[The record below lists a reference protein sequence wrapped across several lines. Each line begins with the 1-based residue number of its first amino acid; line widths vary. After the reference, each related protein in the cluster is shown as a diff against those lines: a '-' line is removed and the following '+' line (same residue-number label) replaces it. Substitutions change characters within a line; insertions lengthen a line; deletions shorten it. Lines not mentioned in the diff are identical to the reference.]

1 MSRRAL
7 VLAALLLAALPVR
20 GAQPQFWRT
29 EGARDFL
36 DGQTDGV
43 SVDSDGH
50 VRLAPASRQLHD
62 PEAPN
67 VWALAGGPKGL
78 LFAGTGN
85 EGKVFKIESG
95 KGTLFFDAPE
105 LEVHAM
111 AVGPDGRLYVATS
124 PDGKVYAVDASG
136 KATTFFDPEEKY
148 IWALVFDRGGQL
160 LVSTGGEGKVYRVD
174 AKGKAE
180 TLLTSAE
187 SHILS
192 LAVDEKGNV
201 YAGSAPSGI
210 LYRIEPSRKVFV
222 VLDSPFR
229 EVKAITPAPDG
240 GLYLALVDGKGK
252 EETATPTA
260 TTGQGAAPS
269 PVLGAEVTVSETFA
283 LGAPPAPATGAARTA
298 EAPTGAAKSAV
309 VRVLPSGEIDTL
321 WSSGDESAYGLLHTP
336 EGVLVAT
343 GNRGKV
349 YRVRDD
355 RSWDMVCGFSGEQIT
370 AIGRGPEGSVV
381 LASSN
386 PGRVYALDA
395 SSGTEGT
402 FVSKVKDSETV
413 SSWGRLS
420 FEGQLPP
427 GSEIRVQTRSGNT
440 STPDTTWSDWSPPFV
455 RKEGAAMASEAAR
468 FLQVKATLVGKPG
481 ASPILDSVTAA
492 YLQRNLRP
500 QVQSVTVH
508 PPGEVFQ
515 KPLSAGGEMEILGLD
530 SSPSPE
536 RPGTP
541 VPNMPPAVTFSRK
554 MFQRGIQTFSWKAD
568 DANGDTLV
576 YDVSYRSVSDSRF
589 RPLRKGL
596 TEAVLA
602 WDTST
607 VPNGRYVVKVT
618 ASDAPSNPP
627 ALTLTGERESLPF
640 DVDNTPPTI
649 VATLVDKTPP
659 RVRAVARD
667 DSSLIRRAESS
678 VDGGRWEEVRPL
690 DGINDSREETYE
702 LKPEGLGKGGPHI
715 LVIRVFDLLGNAATA
730 RVEIP

>member
-1 MSRRAL
+1 MSRRAH
-7 VLAALLLAALPVR
+7 VLAMLLLAAPPVWA
-20 GAQPQFWRT
+20 AQPQFWRT

-36 DGQTDGV
+36 DGETEGV

-50 VRLAPASRQLHD
+50 VRLAPASRLLHD

-67 VWALAGGPKGL
+67 VWALAAGPKGV
-78 LFAGTGN
+78 FYAGTGN

-105 LEVHAM
+105 LEVHAL
-111 AVGPDGRLYVATS
+111 VFGPDGRLYVGTS
-124 PDGKVYAVDASG
+124 PDGKVYAVDSAG

-148 IWALVFDRGGQL
+148 IWALAFDRQGQL
-160 LVSTGGEGKVYRVD
+160 LVATGGEGKVYRVD

-180 TLLTSAE
+180 AILNSAE
-187 SHILS
+187 THILS

-201 YAGSAPSGI
+201 FAGSAPSGI
-210 LYRIEPSRKVFV
+210 LYRIEPSKKVFV
-222 VLDSPFR
+222 LLDSPFR
-229 EVKAITPAPDG
+229 EVKAIAVGPDG
-240 GLYLALVDGKGK
+240 GLYLALVEGKSKDEPIRAVAPG
-252 EETATPTA
+252 ALAPA
-260 TTGQGAAPS
+260 AAP
-269 PVLGAEVTVSETFA
+269 PGGAEVTISETFA
-283 LGAPPAPATGAARTA
+283 VAPPPAAAGSVSRIVEVPA
-298 EAPTGAAKSAV
+298 GAAKGAV

-321 WSSGDESAYGLLHTP
+321 WSSGDETAYGLVHAG

-355 RSWDMVCGFSGEQIT
+355 RSWDMVSAFSAEQIT
-370 AIGRGPEGSVV
+370 AVARGPEGSVL

-395 SSGTEGT
+395 TPGAKGT
-402 FVSKVKDSETV
+402 FVSKVKDSDTV

-420 FEGQLPP
+420 WEAAIPA
-427 GSEIRVQTRSGNT
+427 GSEIQVQTRSGNT
-440 STPDTTWSDWSPPFV
+440 SSPDATWSDWSSV
-455 RKEGAAMASEAAR
+455 YLKKEGAAVTSEPAR
-468 FLQVKATLVGKPG
+468 FLQVKTTLLGKAG
-481 ASPILDSVTAA
+481 ASPVLDSVTAA

-515 KPLSAGGEMEILGLD
+515 KPLSVGGEMEILGLD
-530 SSPSPE
+530 AGPAPE
-536 RPGTP
+536 RTGTP
-541 VPNMPPAVTFSRK
+541 AMAMPPAVTFSRK
-554 MFQRGIQTFSWKAD
+554 MYQRGIQTFSWKAE

-576 YDVSYRSVSDSRF
+576 YEVSYRSVADARF

-596 TEAVLA
+596 TDAVLA

-607 VPNGRYVVKVT
+607 VPNGRYVIRIT

-627 ALTLTGERESLPF
+627 ALALSGDRESLPF

-649 VATLVDKTPP
+649 TATLVDKSPP
-659 RVRAVARD
+659 RVRAVAKD

-678 VDGGRWEEVRPL
+678 IDGGRWEEIRPV
-690 DGINDSREETYE
+690 DGINDSLEETYE
-702 LKPEGLGKGGPHI
+702 LRPEGLAKPGPHI

>member
-1 MSRRAL
+1 MSRRARL
-7 VLAALLLAALPVR
+7 LAALLLTAAPVWA
-20 GAQPQFWRT
+20 AQPQFWRI

-36 DGQTDGV
+36 DGETDGV

-50 VRLAPASRQLHD
+50 LRLAPAWHLLHD

-67 VWALAGGPKGL
+67 IWALAAGPRGT
-78 LFAGTGN
+78 FYAGTGN

-111 AVGPDGRLYVATS
+111 AVGPDGRLFVGTS
-124 PDGKVYAVDASG
+124 PDGKVYAVDTAG

-148 IWALVFDRGGQL
+148 IWALAFDRQGHL
-160 LVSTGGEGKVYRVD
+160 LVATGGEGKVYRLD
-174 AKGKAE
+174 AQGKAE
-180 TLLTSAE
+180 TILNSAE
-187 SHILS
+187 THILS

-201 YAGSAPSGI
+201 FAGSAPSGI
-210 LYRIEPSRKVFV
+210 LYRIEPTRKVFV
-222 VLDSPFR
+222 LLDSPFR
-229 EVKAITPAPDG
+229 EVKAIAVGPDG
-240 GLYLALVDGKGK
+240 GLYLALVDGKSKDDISQSVAVTPPGSPAG
-252 EETATPTA
+252 TAA
-260 TTGQGAAPS
+260 
-269 PVLGAEVTVSETFA
+269 GAEVTVSETFA
-283 LGAPPAPATGAARTA
+283 LPAPPPPSGAAPRTV
-298 EAPTGAAKSAV
+298 EAPTGVAKGAV

-321 WSSGDESAYGLLHTP
+321 WSSSDETAYGLVQAN

-343 GNRGKV
+343 GDRGKV
-349 YRVRDD
+349 YRVHDD
-355 RSWDMVCGFSGEQIT
+355 RSWDMVSSLSAEQIT
-370 AIGRGPEGSVV
+370 AIGRGPDGSVV

-386 PGRVYALDA
+386 PGRVFALDA
-395 SSGTEGT
+395 GSGPSGT

-420 FEGQLPP
+420 FEAAVPAGA
-427 GSEIRVQTRSGNT
+427 EIRVQTRSGNT
-440 STPDTTWSDWSPPFV
+440 SSPDATWSDWSSAYFH
-455 RKEGAAMASEAAR
+455 KEGDAVTSEAAR
-468 FLQVKATLVGKPG
+468 FLQVKATLSAKPG
-481 ASPILDSVTAA
+481 ASPVLDSITAA

-515 KPLSAGGEMEILGLD
+515 KPLSVGGEMEILGLD
-530 SSPSPE
+530 AGPSPE
-536 RPGTP
+536 RGATAGM
-541 VPNMPPAVTFSRK
+541 VMPPAVTFSRK
-554 MFQRGIQTFSWKAD
+554 MFQRGIQTFSWKGE

-576 YDVSYRSVSDSRF
+576 YDVSYRAVADPHF

-607 VPNGRYVVKVT
+607 VPNGRYVIRVT
-618 ASDAPSNPP
+618 ASDAPTNPP
-627 ALTLTGERESLPF
+627 ALALSGDRESLPF
-640 DVDNTPPTI
+640 EVDNTPPTI
-649 VATLVDKTPP
+649 TASLVDKAPP

-667 DSSLIRRAESS
+667 DSSLIRRAETS
-678 VDGGRWEEVRPL
+678 VDGGRWEEIRPI

-702 LKPEGLGKGGPHI
+702 LKPDGLSKQGPHI
-715 LVIRVFDLLGNAATA
+715 LVIRAFDLLGNAATA